1 MTTPRTRSLL
11 VPTELV
17 RFYVQDAGPTGGP
30 TALLWPSLFTDG
42 QTSWSTQLSELH
54 KLGWRTLLV
63 DPPGAGRTAA
73 APRVFTMEECA
84 EAAVQILD
92 AAGIDKAAMV
102 GLSWGGYVGLR
113 VALAAPHRVSALVL
127 SNTGAR
133 SVPFALRARNR
144 LFARLIQARV
154 IPGGPGRLVVPG
166 LISKHS
172 RDENPALA
180 DQLASTVDNLDTVG
194 LARAVRSVLVGP
206 TSVVDRLDRID
217 APTLVIT
224 GAEDKGLPPSYST
237 ELAQRIPGARLEV
250 LARVGH
256 MSPREAPTAVASLIR
271 EFLTPLSP
279 Q

>member
-1 MTTPRTRSLL
+1 M
-11 VPTELV
+11 
-17 RFYVQDAGPTGGP
+17 
-30 TALLWPSLFTDG
+30 
-42 QTSWSTQLSELH
+42 
-54 KLGWRTLLV
+54 
-63 DPPGAGRTAA
+63 GR
-73 APRVFTMEECA
+73 
-84 EAAVQILD
+84 
-92 AAGIDKAAMV
+92 G
-102 GLSWGGYVGLR
+102 S
-113 VALAAPHRVSALVL
+113 
-127 SNTGAR
+127 
-133 SVPFALRARNR
+133 
-144 LFARLIQARV
+144 
-154 IPGGPGRLVVPG
+154 LVVPG

-250 LARVGH
+250 LPRVGH
-256 MSPREAPTAVASLIR
+256 MSPREAPAAVANLIR